1 MAQDRVEAVER
12 ALTILDVF
20 DSPQERFTLADLA
33 IATGFYKSTLL
44 RLLGSLERYGY
55 VQRGRD
61 GRYQLGHSPVRLA
74 RRHPPGRQL
83 AAWVQP
89 ALDAL
94 AERSGETAALLEI
107 VAGQAECLL
116 VAVPTVPLRHELRP
130 GERWPLNDPRVPT
143 LDFVGGIMVC
153 RPLEATPEARV
164 LWLSLSGP
172 VGRLQ
177 PAVADTQLAAALG
190 ELTHGPDCRP
200 AVAPETR

>member
-20 DSPQERFTLADLA
+20 DAPQERFTLADLA
-33 IATGFYKSTLL
+33 SATGFYKSTLL
-44 RLLGSLERYGY
+44 RLLGSLERYDY

-83 AAWVQP
+83 AAWIQP

-94 AERSGETAALLEI
+94 AERSGETAALLE
-107 VAGQAECLL
+107 VAGDQVECLL
-116 VAVPTVPLRHELRP
+116 VAVPAVPLRHELRP
-130 GERWPLNDPRVPT
+130 GERWSLSDSLMPA
-143 LDFVGGIMVC
+143 LDFAGGIMIC
-153 RPLEATPEARV
+153 RPLGAVPEPRA

-172 VGRLQ
+172 AGRLQ
-177 PAVADTQLAAALG
+177 PPLADAQLSAALG

-200 AVAPETR
+200 ALAPEAN